1 MDVPGAGPERA
12 RVEEFRRRHHTGL
25 VTLVFTDLVD
35 SVALRRELGDQ
46 AATTLLQAHRRLVRE
61 LLGRAV
67 DAEEIETAGDSFLLL
82 VARPSDAVK
91 FSLQLQHQTGDL
103 AREHKA
109 ALGVRIGI
117 HVGEVVI
124 EEHAQGSKP
133 KDLYG
138 SQIDLCARV
147 MSLAQGG
154 QILLS
159 RATFDSARQAL
170 KGEELGDLN
179 ELRWLDHGPYVLKGI
194 EEPVDICEVGE
205 VGVGVLKAPPGSEK
219 AQQQVGVGEE
229 PVLGWRPA
237 VGQVVPNT
245 KWVLEEKLGE
255 GGFGE
260 VWLGRH
266 QTMKERRVF
275 KFCFQADRVRY
286 LKREMTLFRLLR
298 ERVGDHPNIVGLRE
312 VYFDAPPFYVEMDYV
327 EGHDLRAWTL
337 EQGGLAAV
345 PLEMRLEIV
354 AQIADAL
361 QAAHEAGVIHRDVK
375 PANILIGS
383 PNLGRNSP
391 ESAPESVRGAVH
403 GPQSGLVEAPSSKL
417 QDPGKHQAASSTAP
431 GDHGRV
437 GGESP
442 GGAGAHS
449 PARGYQPSTPNYQL
463 SAKLTDFGIGQVVS
477 EEYLAGV
484 TRAGF
489 TMTIMSDSSSS
500 HTGTQ
505 MYMAPELLAGK
516 PASTRSDIYSLGV
529 VLYQLVVGDLT
540 RPLTTDWA
548 ENITDPPLRDDL
560 KLCFAGNPSDRF
572 AGAGQLARH
581 LRALP
586 ERQAALAKQRAD
598 QAAVEKAA
606 YRRGIIRAA
615 GAAGL
620 VVMLLASL
628 ALSAFH
634 QAGRAR
640 KAEAGERSQRLE
652 SERQVMRLTLANGL
666 RLQKE
671 GDLSGGL
678 LWFARSIRLAQGN
691 PAQEQINRLRFTS
704 CLRCCPRL
712 LQVLFHSRGVN
723 TAWFSPDSRL
733 VVTACWDG
741 AARVWDVRSGEPA
754 APPMHHELGVMQA
767 EFSPNGRWVVTASW
781 DKSARVWDAATGQP
795 LTPPLR
801 HSGGVFQAHFSP
813 DGRRIATA
821 SEDRTARV
829 WDAATGE
836 PVTAPLRCK
845 TKALVYNAV
854 FSPDSRWVLTGQEN
868 EAAEIWDAST
878 GELVLTMPHE
888 TPVSEALFSPA
899 GRSVATISGEFVRF
913 WNPATGKETGP
924 RLHIASYYGSSL
936 QFSAD
941 GRRILAVAG
950 ESAQVWDTTT
960 REPISPFLKHY
971 NPNPDPYHLAALSP
985 DGRWVATAGNESSVR
1000 VWDATTGEPVTPC
1013 LAHSSAAAPQVCFS
1027 PDSQMLLVASSD
1039 HTVRLWDL
1047 SELRP
1052 PAPPAPAPS
1061 VVNRV
1066 ARSPDGR
1073 RLVIACGAGAAQV
1086 IDTATG
1092 KPTTPLLKHDIGA
1105 DKLSSVLDCCFS
1117 PDGTRVAT
1125 ASDNGSARV
1134 WDAMSGQAL
1143 TAILRHES
1151 GVDAV
1156 HFSPDGRSLVTLELG
1171 KEGRM
1176 HLWEVAS
1183 GRAFW
1188 PAVKFPSAVEAAEFS
1203 PDGRLLV
1210 SCCADGKAQV
1220 WSAETGWRLTPP
1232 LVHDQGVLSGAFSP
1246 DSRLVV
1252 TTSYD
1257 RSARV
1262 WDALTGELVAGPL
1275 KHGQPV
1281 LDATFSPDGRR
1292 LQTTTCNGG
1301 WSWDLALDSRP
1312 PGALEKAAQ
1321 TLAGRELDPAGNLAA
1336 LSAENLTRFYTE
1348 VRTAYHQDWMRWR
1361 LTSLLP
1367 RPAPTSADATDQP
1380 QGQSGRPSHAQGP
1393 AREPFPVDLTPY
1405 YNLQLNYES
1414 SGGDL
1419 STLPSGRQ
1427 TFAGVDFDARG
1438 LIELWGLGLAS
1449 RNSLTN
1455 LPHQVNGIRLA
1466 RKCERFHFLQAQ
1478 QYHDEPKLIGS
1489 YLVHYVGG
1497 QQWEIPIICGRDV
1510 WNWWIVTGRPTEVE
1524 VKQSVV
1530 AWTGRNNESRI
1541 ALYKTTWENPLPGLE
1556 VESIDFRSNNLWHS
1570 PFLVALTLE

>member
-1 MDVPGAGPERA
+1 MDVADAAPDRA

-35 SVALRRELGDQ
+35 SVALRRHLGDQ
-46 AATTLLQAHRRLVRE
+46 AATTLLQNHRHLVRE
-61 LLGRAV
+61 LLQHAV

-82 VARPSDAVK
+82 FARPSDAVK
-91 FSLQLQHQTGDL
+91 FALLLQQQTSTL
-103 AREHKA
+103 AKEMNV
-109 ALGVRIGI
+109 ALAVRIGI

-124 EEHAQGSKP
+124 EDHVQGPKP

-154 QILLS
+154 QILLT

-170 KGEELGDLN
+170 KGEELGGLN
-179 ELRWLDHGPYVLKGI
+179 QLQWLDHGPYLLKGI
-194 EEPVDICEVGE
+194 EEPADICEVGE
-205 VGVGVLKAPPGSEK
+205 VDVGLLKPPAGSEK
-219 AQQQVGVGEE
+219 AQRQVRVGEE

-245 KWVLEEKLGE
+245 KWALEQKLGE

-266 QTMKERRVF
+266 QTTKERRVF

-286 LKREMTLFRLLR
+286 LKREMTLFRLLK
-298 ERVGDHPNIVGLRE
+298 ERVGDHPNIVALRE
-312 VYFDAPPFYVEMDYV
+312 VYFDTPPFYVEMDYV
-327 EGHDLRAWTL
+327 EGHDLRTWSQ
-337 EQGGLAAV
+337 EQGSLAEV
-345 PLEMRLEIV
+345 PVEMRLEIV

-383 PNLGRNSP
+383 PRSAGNSP
-391 ESAPESVRGAVH
+391 QSTVH
-403 GPQSGLVEAPSSKL
+403 GPQPGKVEDRRSNSDQSRAGH
-417 QDPGKHQAASSTAP
+417 QDPEKHQAPGSNSGLQRTSSIEASLLAP
-431 GDHGRV
+431 
-437 GGESP
+437 P
-442 GGAGAHS
+442 
-449 PARGYQPSTPNYQL
+449 PAQL

-477 EEYLAGV
+477 EEFLAGV

-489 TMTIMSDSSSS
+489 TKTIMSDSSSS

-516 PASTRSDIYSLGV
+516 LASTRSDIYSLGV

-548 ENITDPPLRDDL
+548 EHITDPPLRDDL
-560 KLCFAGNPSDRF
+560 KLCFAGNPNDRF

-586 ERQAALAKQRAD
+586 ERRAALARQRAE
-598 QAAVEKAA
+598 QAAAEKAA
-606 YRRGIIRAA
+606 YRRGIIRTA

-620 VVMLLASL
+620 VVVLLTGL

-640 KAEAGERSQRLE
+640 KAEAGERSQRME
-652 SERQVMRLTLANGL
+652 SEGQVMRLTLANGL

-678 LWFARSIRLAQGN
+678 LWFARSIPMAKGN

-704 CLRCCPRL
+704 CLRSFPRL
-712 LQVLFHSRGVN
+712 LQVWIHNDAVN

-733 VVTACWDG
+733 VVTACQDG
-741 AARVWDVRSGEPA
+741 TARVWDVRSGEPV
-754 APPMHHELGVMQA
+754 APPMHHEGGVVQA
-767 EFSPNGRWVVTASW
+767 EFSPNGRWVVTASF

-801 HSGGVFQAHFSP
+801 HAGVVWRAHFSP

-821 SEDRTARV
+821 SEDHTARV

-845 TKALVYNAV
+845 TKTVVYNAV

-888 TPVSEALFSPA
+888 SNVSDALFSPD
-899 GRSVATISGEFVRF
+899 GTSVATISGEFVRF
-913 WNPATGKETGP
+913 WNSATGKETGP
-924 RLHIASYYGSSL
+924 RLHIASYHGPSL

-941 GRRILAVAG
+941 GRRILASTA
-950 ESAQVWDTTT
+950 ESAQVWDTTA
-960 REPISPFLKHY
+960 REPISPLLKHY
-971 NPNPDPYHLAALSP
+971 NPDMNIYHDAALSP
-985 DGRWVATAGNESSVR
+985 DGRWAATARNDSTVR
-1000 VWDATTGEPVTPC
+1000 VWDANTGEPVTPS
-1013 LAHSSAAAPQVCFS
+1013 LAQSSMAGPQVCFS
-1027 PDSQMLLVASSD
+1027 PDGQMLLVASAD

-1047 SELRP
+1047 SQLRAT
-1052 PAPPAPAPS
+1052 APPAAAAS

-1073 RLVIACGAGAAQV
+1073 RLVIACGAGAARV
-1086 IDTATG
+1086 IDAASG
-1092 KPTTPLLKHDIGA
+1092 KPTTALLKHDTAA
-1105 DKLSSVLDCCFS
+1105 DKLSSILDCCFS

-1125 ASDNGSARV
+1125 ACDNGGARV
-1134 WDAMSGQAL
+1134 WDAMSSQAL
-1143 TAILRHES
+1143 TPVLHHES
-1151 GVDAV
+1151 GVHAV
-1156 HFSPDGRSLVTLELG
+1156 RFSPDGRSLLTLELG
-1171 KEGRM
+1171 TEGREGKM
-1176 HLWEVAS
+1176 HLWDVAS
-1183 GRAFW
+1183 GRPFW
-1188 PAVKFPSAVEAAEFS
+1188 PAPKFPSAVETAEFS
-1203 PDGRLLV
+1203 PDGRLLI

-1220 WSAETGWRLTPP
+1220 WSAETGRTLTPQ
-1232 LVHDQGVLSGAFSP
+1232 LVHDQGVLCGAFSP

-1252 TTSYD
+1252 TASYD
-1257 RSARV
+1257 RSARI

-1275 KHGQPV
+1275 KHGRPV
-1281 LDATFSPDGRR
+1281 LGATFSPDGRR

-1312 PGALEKAAQ
+1312 PAALEKVVQ
-1321 TLAGRELDPAGNLAA
+1321 SLAGRELDPTGNLAP
-1336 LSAENLTRFYTE
+1336 LLAENLIRLYTE
-1348 VRTAYHQDWMRWR
+1348 VRSTYPQDWMRWH

-1380 QGQSGRPSHAQGP
+1380 EAQRSGPSHPQDP
-1393 AREPFPVDLTPY
+1393 ARKPFLVDLTPY
-1405 YNLQLNYES
+1405 YNFSLTQEA

-1438 LIELWGLGLAS
+1438 VIELWGYGLAS

-1455 LPHQVNGIRLA
+1455 LPHQMNGIRLG

-1478 QYHDEPKLIGS
+1478 QYHDAPALIGS
-1489 YLVHYVGG
+1489 YLVHYAGG
-1497 QQWEIPIICGRDV
+1497 QQWEIPVICGRDV
-1510 WNWWIVTGRPTEVE
+1510 WNWWIITGRPTEVE
-1524 VKQSVV
+1524 VKRSVV
-1530 AWTGRNNESRI
+1530 AWTGRNSQGRI
-1541 ALYKTTWENPLPGLE
+1541 ALYKTTWENPLPQLE
-1556 VESIDFRSNNLWHS
+1556 VESIDFRSNNQWHS